1 MLLLNSTWINV
12 DGGKRALDM
21 LEKMIEVTM
30 MRGKWYRDLQNTLR
44 RAQSNQTYIYIH
56 GFSLIFDDLGAQSG
70 GVVTYEPAPSS
81 GNQTPQIKGVRSR
94 VVNSKR
100 TNLSKGVRAKVVV
113 DNSSFGSSNLRGY
126 NSPAFNAN
134 STAEYGNRK
143 HLVRGFFGH
152 TRFATTSKASMDGT
166 HPHQVGC
173 SKIFGNQSISC

>member
-1 MLLLNSTWINV
+1 M
-12 DGGKRALDM
+12 
-21 LEKMIEVTM
+21 
-30 MRGKWYRDLQNTLR
+30 
-44 RAQSNQTYIYIH
+44 
-56 GFSLIFDDLGAQSG
+56 
-70 GVVTYEPAPSS
+70 VTYEPAPSS
-81 GNQTPQIKGVRSR
+81 GNQTPQVKGVRSR

-100 TNLSKGVRAKVVV
+100 TNLSKGVRAKVVR

-134 STAEYGNRK
+134 TTAEYGDRK

-173 SKIFGNQSISC
+173 SYIRKPIKLLLTLCVELPISGVLARTIRSTPFRAQLPPRVGAGVVVRAACWY